1 MKHAEV
7 VIARRAVEEGR
18 GLVVIVNKM
27 DLLRGKHKSSSYE
40 KVLEAVPQE
49 IQTIIP
55 QVCYVIINSTLRA
68 LPKFFFFFLISD
80 YFDKKKS
87 LLTLCTFFWLGFYK
101 KAEATKKAEKFSFL
115 EKLYFQLLKK

>member
-27 DLLRGKHKSSSYE
+27 DLLRGKQNKKIYE
-40 KVLEAVPQE
+40 KVIQAVPEE

-55 QVCYVIINSTLRA
+55 QVG
-68 LPKFFFFFLISD
+68 P
-80 YFDKKKS
+80 
-87 LLTLCTFFWLGFYK
+87 
-101 KAEATKKAEKFSFL
+101 
-115 EKLYFQLLKK
+115 

>member
-27 DLLRGKHKSSSYE
+27 DLLRGKHSYE
-40 KVLEAVPQE
+40 NVMEVVSQE

-55 QVCYVIINSTLRA
+55 QVCYVMLSST
-68 LPKFFFFFLISD
+68 S
-80 YFDKKKS
+80 S
-87 LLTLCTFFWLGFYK
+87 LEL
-101 KAEATKKAEKFSFL
+101 
-115 EKLYFQLLKK
+115 

>member
-27 DLLRGKHKSSSYE
+27 DLLRGKNKSSSYE
-40 KVLEAVPQE
+40 KVMEVVPQE

-55 QVCYVIINSTLRA
+55 QVCHVIISYTFKFNSSINWTVTHHA
-68 LPKFFFFFLISD
+68 LKYL
-80 YFDKKKS
+80 
-87 LLTLCTFFWLGFYK
+87 
-101 KAEATKKAEKFSFL
+101 
-115 EKLYFQLLKK
+115 

>member
-27 DLLRGKHKSSSYE
+27 DLLRGKASSFE
-40 KVLEAVPQE
+40 KVMEIVPQE

-55 QVCYVIINSTLRA
+55 QVCYAIILSTL
-68 LPKFFFFFLISD
+68 
-80 YFDKKKS
+80 S
-87 LLTLCTFFWLGFYK
+87 L
-101 KAEATKKAEKFSFL
+101 AA
-115 EKLYFQLLKK
+115 Q